1 MKLFDYLKKPA
12 VAAVLGGV
20 LGLVVGL
27 IWAWGIAPVQWK
39 DVPPTQLG
47 STYQEEFLRMAIDS
61 YTVHPDEALASNR
74 FKSLGDAGPNVLAAI
89 TKNPGNL
96 DATAV
101 ALFSNIVQPSTLV
114 ATPTPAG
121 GETPAKKISLTSVLL
136 ILAAVLL
143 FALVGYGILRYLIPL
158 FRNTGGGETAA
169 NRARELTNQTA
180 MKNYEEG
187 GQEPPISQFVTTYVL
202 GDDLFDDSFSIDSP
216 AGEFLGEC
224 GVGISETIG
233 VGDPKKVQAFEVW
246 LFDKNDIQT
255 VTKVLMSTH
264 AFNDPATFQRLQ
276 AKGEPFQV
284 ERGKQVILETA
295 ALQLV
300 ATVSD
305 AEYGQG
311 ALPDES
317 YFDRL
322 TLEIAVWPKPI
333 TPAGAQSQEPLP

>member
-1 MKLFDYLKKPA
+1 MKLFDFIKKPA
-12 VAAVLGGV
+12 VAAVLGGL

-27 IWAWGIAPVQWK
+27 VWAWGIAPVQWK

-47 STYQEEFLRMAIDS
+47 TTYQEEYLRMAIDS
-61 YTVHPDEALASNR
+61 YSVHPDNNLALQR
-74 FKSLGDAGPNVLAAI
+74 FQSLGEVGPDTLTAI
-89 TKNPGNL
+89 VKNPGNL
-96 DATAV
+96 DGTAV
-101 ALFSNIVQPSTLV
+101 ALFSNIVQPSMLV
-114 ATPTPAG
+114 ATPTPES
-121 GETPAKKISLTSVLL
+121 GETPAKKSTLTSVLL
-136 ILAAVLL
+136 ILAAVLA

-158 FRNTGGGETAA
+158 FRGMSGGTKSAA
-169 NRARELTNQTA
+169 SRAQEISRQTELKKYDEA
-180 MKNYEEG
+180 

-216 AGEFLGEC
+216 SGEFLGEC
-224 GVGISETIG
+224 GIGISETIG

-255 VTKVLMSTH
+255 VTKVLMSAH
-264 AFNDPATFQRLQ
+264 AYNDPATFQRLQ
-276 AKGEPFQV
+276 AKGEPFLV
-284 ERGKQVILETA
+284 EKGKQVILETA
-295 ALQLV
+295 ALTLV

-333 TPAGAQSQEPLP
+333 TAAVPAPEQ